1 MFEAQEGQLYQ
12 IDVVLETLYDSVA
25 TLYDSEGF
33 ELASNDDYDDNGD
46 SLASRISW
54 EAEYSGSHYVAVEGF
69 SSDTGSYTLSIVTL

>member
-12 IDVVLETLYDSVA
+12 IDVVLETLHDSVA

-33 ELASNDDYDDNGD
+33 ELASNDDNGD